1 MSSYNSYGVQRNVRA
16 AGEQGVN
23 RYDATK
29 HGLWPLEFVIYLKT
43 MSPGTHASRR
53 VRLTQSQPASQTA
66 LVPWAATLGADDKK
80 EATRGRARRS
90 EEDMVD
96 GGQKGG
102 RAA

>member
-1 MSSYNSYGVQRNVRA
+1 M
-16 AGEQGVN
+16 N

-29 HGLWPLEFVIYLKT
+29 HGLWPLELVIYLT
-43 MSPGTHASRR
+43 LISPRTHTSQG

-96 GGQKGG
+96 G
-102 RAA
+102 